1 MRYTAT
7 PRAIKDYDNDNTT
20 TLTQDIDDKVTVFD
34 VSSAV
39 SLVNDSYIM
48 IGNEEM
54 YIKNISGNTLSV
66 LRGQDNTTITSH
78 TEGDSID
85 AITTADNELVEMD
98 DDFGFS
104 ESRFDFGDGKIYSTT
119 KGIDVSL

>member
-7 PRAIKDYDNDNTT
+7 PRALKDYNNDNTT
-20 TLTQDIDDKVTVFD
+20 TLAENIDDKVTVFN

-54 YIKNISGNTLSV
+54 YIKNISGNILTVS
-66 LRGQDNTTITSH
+66 RGQDGTSIESH
-78 TEGDSID
+78 DEGDSID
-85 AITTADNELVEMD
+85 AITTTDNELVEMD

-104 ESRFDFGDGKIYSTT
+104 ESRFDFGDGKVYSTT